1 MNARASAIR
10 GFLEPD
16 TDTGWL
22 AADIGRD
29 SPWTLSVVGTA
40 KERVAGERHARCWFR
55 RFCATTDMDEAWGAF
70 RLILS
75 VVDRRCWIWLTEEMA
90 ALSDNDP
97 RNAFIE
103 DNRDEIGRG
112 LQRKRGKR
120 WVRTS

>member
-75 VVDRRCWIWLTEEMA
+75 VVDRR
-90 ALSDNDP
+90 S
-97 RNAFIE
+97 
-103 DNRDEIGRG
+103 G
-112 LQRKRGKR
+112 LLKR
-120 WVRTS
+120 WRRCLTTTLVTPSSKITAMKLGGACKENEEKDG